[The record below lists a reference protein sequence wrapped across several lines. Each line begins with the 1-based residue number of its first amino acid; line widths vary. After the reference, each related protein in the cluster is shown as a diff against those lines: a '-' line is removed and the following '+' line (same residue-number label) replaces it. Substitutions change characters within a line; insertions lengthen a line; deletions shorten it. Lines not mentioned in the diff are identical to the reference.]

1 MKNSILIILL
11 SFLVTSFAFGQ
22 ECPPLDNINPESLC
36 TASDGTDGV
45 LIFGD
50 CYSIENTIELNLEN
64 QSINEPIP
72 SEIYK
77 LYNLKKINFSFNQ
90 ITGEIPIELYELV
103 QLNDLLLNVMKLCME
118 K

>member
-11 SFLVTSFAFGQ
+11 SFLVIGFAFGQ

-50 CYSIENTIELNLEN
+50 CYSIENTTDISFDIFFCDILPGDLSEDCV
-64 QSINEPIP
+64 INIFDY
-72 SEIYK
+72 IK
-77 LYNLKKINFSFNQ
+77 MVNI
-90 ITGEIPIELYELV
+90 IIH
-103 QLNDLLLNVMKLCME
+103 
-118 K
+118 

>member
-1 MKNSILIILL
+1 MNNSILIIIL

-50 CYSIENTIELNLEN
+50 CYSIENTTEISHDIFQGTAPTEALGWYAGDTIPREIGLFHK
-64 QSINEPIP
+64 QISYLSIIR
-72 SEIYK
+72 
-77 LYNLKKINFSFNQ
+77 
-90 ITGEIPIELYELV
+90 
-103 QLNDLLLNVMKLCME
+103 
-118 K
+118 